1 MDQYWVD
8 WGTLLGQ
15 CESIMRGWTYS
26 GTFTL
31 LLAPQLF
38 VLLPLGGDV
47 GHDSL
52 ALDQEGSTLVLLP
65 ALNTSPQLF
74 LQLVT
79 SHNREDQHHFSF
91 VKILYIHTLHW
102 HLNCIH
108 HWHFT

>member
-1 MDQYWVD
+1 MDQYWAD

-79 SHNREDQHHFSF
+79 SHNREDQHHVSF